1 MANLFI
7 LASLS
12 DYSSP
17 EEKLTL
23 YLVVQH
29 MQGQE
34 LKSKDQAW
42 HNSLLLLLG
51 KGMHW
56 EEGVHWEEKR
66 KGDSRVFSLM

>member
-1 MANLFI
+1 MANLFS
-7 LASLS
+7 LAPLT

-17 EEKLTL
+17 EEKLTS

-29 MQGQE
+29 MQEQE

-56 EEGVHWEEKR
+56 EKER
-66 KGDSRVFSLM
+66 KGDSRVFNLM